1 MTRKGFKNLA
11 AIFWSLVVL
20 AQGVIAMEV
29 YTDTNW
35 DTGARI
41 GMWSI
46 YIALWLFAGLGC
58 YAWWYSI
65 RDEKGHD

>member
-1 MTRKGFKNLA
+1 MSRKGFRNLA

-20 AQGVIAMEV
+20 AQGIIVMEV

-35 DTGARI
+35 DTGDRL
-41 GMWSI
+41 GMWAFFI
-46 YIALWLFAGLGC
+46 VMWLAGGLAC

-65 RDEKGHD
+65 RDEKGHE